1 MRLDLTLEMERPQA
15 VIQKRSEK
23 EYRNE
28 RFSLSREKGKER
40 LETGHRGE
48 ARA

>member
-23 EYRNE
+23 EYRNAH
-28 RFSLSREKGKER
+28 FPLSREKGRRKVTLR
-40 LETGHRGE
+40 KP
-48 ARA
+48 